1 MMFQRNQCQSY
12 LSKNNFSNKLKYKK
26 GDKMKKVIVTIEY
39 LKREIFEPTFEEAKE
54 VETFKEE
61 SFIYMKDLKNFF
73 TKVGIE
79 YNENLEVIENLEN
92 LRTLTGDIRV
102 INIGFRT
109 YLQYHMNVTAELPD
123 EFDIYI
129 DEKKVK

>member
-1 MMFQRNQCQSY
+1 
-12 LSKNNFSNKLKYKK
+12 
-26 GDKMKKVIVTIEY
+26 MKKVIVTIEY

>member
-12 LSKNNFSNKLKYKK
+12 LSKNNFFNKLKYKK
-26 GDKMKKVIVTIEY
+26 GDKMKKAIVTIEY
-39 LKREIFEPTFEEAKE
+39 LKREMFEPTFEEAKE

-61 SFIYMKDLKNFF
+61 SFTYMKDLKKFF

-79 YNENLEVIENLEN
+79 YNDNLEVIENLEN

-102 INIGFRT
+102 ISIGFRT
-109 YLQYHMNVTAELPD
+109 YAQYLMNVTAELPV

>member
-1 MMFQRNQCQSY
+1 
-12 LSKNNFSNKLKYKK
+12 
-26 GDKMKKVIVTIEY
+26 
-39 LKREIFEPTFEEAKE
+39 
-54 VETFKEE
+54 
-61 SFIYMKDLKNFF
+61 
-73 TKVGIE
+73 
-79 YNENLEVIENLEN
+79 VIENLEN